1 MVSILPH
8 PFILTPL
15 RNLIISG
22 QSANQPNLEFPLF
35 PLPDQTNNKIMCA
48 ADDGS
53 AAFKQGW
60 IFNLFNCLFLAR
72 HFWSST
78 DQQSGRTEW
87 KSSVQFQIFGKF
99 SRRNLL
105 TNSFKFIIICW
116 AMQFNEYFLKKW
128 CFYHSRNL
136 AFYDYNIATYF
147 IGHRDSKGEHFE
159 KAKLSNAVLF
169 SLLHTMQC
177 EFPDTDTYSTV
188 LHSMYFYSLPY
199 SEKKSGMDFS
209 LGTELKLLCRIMFC
223 KIHG

>member
-99 SRRNLL
+99 SCRNLL
-105 TNSFKFIIICW
+105 TNSFKFIIIYW
-116 AMQFNEYFLKKW
+116 AMYVVQWILSQKMMFLSFQKSSFLW
-128 CFYHSRNL
+128 LQHSN
-136 AFYDYNIATYF
+136 
-147 IGHRDSKGEHFE
+147 
-159 KAKLSNAVLF
+159 VL
-169 SLLHTMQC
+169 
-177 EFPDTDTYSTV
+177 Y
-188 LHSMYFYSLPY
+188 
-199 SEKKSGMDFS
+199 
-209 LGTELKLLCRIMFC
+209 RA
-223 KIHG
+223 